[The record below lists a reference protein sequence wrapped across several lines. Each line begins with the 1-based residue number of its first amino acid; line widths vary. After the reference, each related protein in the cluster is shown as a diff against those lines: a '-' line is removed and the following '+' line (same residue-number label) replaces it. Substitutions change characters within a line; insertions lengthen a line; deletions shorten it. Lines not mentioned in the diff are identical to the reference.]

1 MKYYF
6 TLQYRRTIRLLEALG
21 IQPLLAGFLCL
32 VAFIGG
38 SKFLFYKTET
48 ANWIYCFLT
57 LGTLLSLGNKERND
71 PLKSIFNKQEYL
83 GIRIL
88 ENGLVTIPFIIY
100 LCYEKAFFFA
110 LGLIPISIGL
120 ALFTNL
126 PKIKRT
132 IPTPFRKFP
141 FEFIVGFRKTA
152 LFVFLVYLLAIKAI
166 EVDNY
171 NLGIFSLAILFF
183 TSMSF
188 YSKPEEEYYCWI
200 FAMGPK
206 DFLLKKVKDGLICSS
221 ILMLPLFIGL
231 IGFYPDKIWITIAIQ
246 FLGYIYIISMIL
258 AKYSSFPGGMN
269 IVHGIF
275 YGTSIIFPP
284 LLMVII
290 PIFYIQAK
298 RRLTTILG
306 W

>member
-6 TLQYRRTIRLLEALG
+6 TLQYRRTIRLLKELG
-21 IQPLLAGFLCL
+21 IHPILAGFLC
-32 VAFIGG
+32 VIAFIGG

-57 LGTLLSLGNKERND
+57 LGTLLNLGNKERND
-71 PLKSIFNKQEYL
+71 RLKPIFSKKDYRL
-83 GIRIL
+83 VRIL
-88 ENGLVTIPFIIY
+88 ENGLFIIPFIIN
-100 LCYEKAFFFA
+100 LCYEKAFLFA
-110 LGLIPISIGL
+110 LGLIPVSIGL

-126 PKIKRT
+126 PKIQRT

-152 LFVFLVYLLAIKAI
+152 FFIFLVYLLAIKAI
-166 EVDNY
+166 QVDNY
-171 NLGIFSLAILFF
+171 NLGIFSLAVLF
-183 TSMSF
+183 
-188 YSKPEEEYYCWI
+188 CI
-200 FAMGPK
+200 
-206 DFLLKKVKDGLICSS
+206 S
-221 ILMLPLFIGL
+221 ILTLPLFIGL
-231 IGFYPDKIWITIAIQ
+231 LGFYPDKIWITIAIQ
-246 FLGYIYIISMIL
+246 LLGYIYLSSMIL
-258 AKYSSFPGGMN
+258 AKYSSFPVGMN

-275 YGTSIIFPP
+275 YGISIIFPP
-284 LLMVII
+284 LLLVII